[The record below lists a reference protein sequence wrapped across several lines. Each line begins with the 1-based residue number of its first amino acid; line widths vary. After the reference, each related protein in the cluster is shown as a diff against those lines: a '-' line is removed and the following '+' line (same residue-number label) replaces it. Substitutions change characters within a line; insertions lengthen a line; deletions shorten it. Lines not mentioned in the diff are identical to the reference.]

1 VAQSAS
7 AITTQ
12 TGAQSETPAG
22 KDNLLGLL
30 ERARRPVL
38 AATYWFNPAAEP
50 EAQPYAVTIRFTG
63 RRAGSEQAPED
74 GDQFVHEQVVER
86 VVPGSGPIA
95 LTARVRGVNAG
106 EWNVTAG
113 ALETVAVERRGRLQ
127 RFQQRREQQRV
138 NTEPF
143 AGTTLAL
150 PRLWLN
156 WAPPVN
162 VEGTAAPIPTRL
174 EPFIRIPGTLPYIW
188 ITLVIVGMIVALIT
202 QAQLIARIHLPVWTV
217 TFCTILALAAGAV
230 GAKVWHVVKHRNHPD
245 EQGVAGWTIQ
255 GMIVGATATAIVAFW
270 VARVPL
276 GVALDASAPG
286 LMFGMA
292 IGRVGCFLAGCCGG
306 PPTAAR
312 WAIWSSDQH
321 VGARRVPTQLMESL
335 FCLLGGLLTLAVF
348 LWHGP
353 ANGAIFVAAV
363 AAYTLFR
370 EWLLRLRAEKYET
383 PLPQLALPVA
393 STLALIGSLVY
404 IISARGT

>member
-1 VAQSAS
+1 MSVV
-7 AITTQ
+7 
-12 TGAQSETPAG
+12 
-22 KDNLLGLL
+22 
-30 ERARRPVL
+30 ERVQRPVL
-38 AATYWFNPAAEP
+38 AATYWFDPPADP
-50 EAQPYAVTIRFTG
+50 EAHPYSVTIRFSG
-63 RRAGSEQAPED
+63 QRVGSEKAPQQ
-74 GDQFVHEQVVER
+74 GDAFTHEQSIER

-95 LTARVRGVNAG
+95 LTARILGVNAG

-113 ALETVAVERRGRLQ
+113 AMGTPVSERRDRLH
-127 RFQQRREQQRV
+127 RFQQKREQESV
-138 NTEPF
+138 NTQPF
-143 AGTTLAL
+143 GGTALVL
-150 PRLWLN
+150 PRIWLN

-162 VEGTAAPIPTRL
+162 VAEGNAAPIPTRL

-202 QAQLIARIHLPVWTV
+202 QAQLIARVHLPVWTV
-217 TFCTILALAAGAV
+217 TFCTILALAVGAV
-230 GAKVWHVVKHRNHPD
+230 GAKVWHVFKHRNHPE

-255 GMIVGATATAIVAFW
+255 GMIVGATATAIIAFW
-270 VARVPL
+270 LARVPL

-312 WAIWSSDQH
+312 WGVWSSDQH

-335 FCLLGGLLTLAVF
+335 FCLLGGLVTLAVF
-348 LWHGP
+348 LLHGP

-370 EWLLRLRAEKYET
+370 EWLLRIRVEKYET
-383 PLPQLALPVA
+383 PLPPLAIPVA
-393 STLALIGSLVY
+393 SALVLIGSVIY
-404 IISARGT
+404 ILSARGT

>member
-1 VAQSAS
+1 M
-7 AITTQ
+7 TTQ
-12 TGAQSETPAG
+12 ARAQSEAPPGG
-22 KDNLLGLL
+22 KNDLLGVL

-38 AATYWFNPAAEP
+38 AATYWFNPPAEP

-63 RRAGSEQAPED
+63 RRAGSELALED
-74 GDQFVHEQVVER
+74 GDQFIHEQTIER

-95 LTARVRGVNAG
+95 LTARVHGVNAG

-127 RFQQRREQQRV
+127 RFQQRREQQQV
-138 NTEPF
+138 NSQPF

-150 PRLWLN
+150 PRLWLK

-162 VEGTAAPIPTRL
+162 VEGTPEPIPTRL

-188 ITLVIVGMIVALIT
+188 ISLVIVGMIVALIT
-202 QAQLIARIHLPVWTV
+202 QAQLIARVHLPVWTV
-217 TFCTILALAAGAV
+217 TIATIAALAVGAV
-230 GAKVWHVVKHRNHPD
+230 GAKVWHVVKHRNHPE
-245 EQGVAGWTIQ
+245 EQGVAGWAIQ
-255 GMIVGATATAIVAFW
+255 GMIVGATATAIIAFW

-312 WAIWSSDQH
+312 WGIWSSDQH
-321 VGARRVPTQLMESL
+321 MGARRVPTQLMESL
-335 FCLLGGLLTLAVF
+335 FCLLGGLATLAVF
-348 LWHGP
+348 LLHGP

-393 STLALIGSLVY
+393 SALVLVGSLIY